1 MKSSWKKFQIFFICD
16 MKTQNCLFNFSLHS
30 AFNVFPNELKSEY
43 QYRPGHSLGEKML
56 QHQIKKWLKQ
66 QL

>member
-1 MKSSWKKFQIFFICD
+1 MKSSWETFQIFFICD